1 MTNSITT
8 DALDRANGLATIA
21 LAVIRDLR
29 ARAPFGTI
37 SEGQIRNRL
46 IDYFDDPEAPLTEL
60 EVERYTRHIALHPS
74 IRNSVRS

>member
-46 IDYFDDPEAPLTEL
+46 IDYFDDAPLTEL